1 MTRSTAE
8 IEKIRESSQIVAD
21 TLQMLKTYISP
32 GLKTSKLDSLA
43 EDFIKSRDGRPA
55 FKGYYGFP
63 ATLCISINNEVV
75 HGIPGDRELE
85 DGDIVSIDC
94 GVEKNGYYG
103 DHAITFT
110 VGSVGSKVQRLLD
123 ITKES
128 LAKGIEQACAG
139 NHLYDIGHAVQAYA
153 EGAGFSVIR
162 KLVGHGIGTKLHEEP
177 QVPNYGKEGT
187 GPLLK
192 SGMVLAIEPMLNEG
206 KFDVYTGDDGWTVY
220 TKDGTLSAHFEHTV
234 AITENGPQIL
244 SKPSNELESEL

>member
-1 MTRSTAE
+1 MTRSAAE
-8 IEKIRESSQIVAD
+8 IEKIGESSQIVAD
-21 TLQMLKTYISP
+21 TLQMLKSHIQP
-32 GLKTSKLDSLA
+32 GIKTGDLDALA

-63 ATLCISINNEVV
+63 ATLCISLNDEVV
-75 HGIPGDRELE
+75 HGIPGERELE

-110 VGSVGSKVQRLLD
+110 VGSVNKKVQKLLD

-128 LAKGIEQACAG
+128 LAKGIEQARAG

-153 EGAGFSVIR
+153 EEAGFSVIR

-187 GPLLK
+187 GPLLRP
-192 SGMVLAIEPMLNEG
+192 GMVLAIEPMLNEG
-206 KFDVYTGDDGWTVY
+206 KYDVYTGDDGWTVY
-220 TKDGTLSAHFEHTV
+220 TKDGKLSAHFEHTV
-234 AITENGPQIL
+234 AITENGPRIL
-244 SKPSNELESEL
+244 SKPSNEIESEL